1 MIKRISLLVTV
12 ALTAAMMMVATAAP
26 AFAAS
31 PSERQCD
38 AQDGTFDRQQGQVSC
53 VTTDTQSGKNENQP
67 KFQKTTTTTDTGQG
81 NINNKEDTSSSTT
94 CGKPCP
100 PGQFK

>member
-1 MIKRISLLVTV
+1 MIKRISLLLGT
-12 ALTAAMMMVATAAP
+12 ALLAAMMMVATAVP

-31 PSERQCD
+31 PSERNCD
-38 AQDGTFDRQQGQVSC
+38 AQGGTFDRQRGQVSC
-53 VTTDTQSGKNENQP
+53 VTEDTQSGKNENQP

-81 NINNKEDTSSSTT
+81 NLSNKEDTSSSET
-94 CGKPCP
+94 CNKPCP

>member
-1 MIKRISLLVTV
+1 MKRIIMMLTV
-12 ALTAAMMMVATAAP
+12 AALMVTALTVTSAG

-31 PSERQCD
+31 PSQEQCE
-38 AQDGTFDRQQGQVSC
+38 AQGGTFERNQGQVSC

-67 KFQKTTTTTDTGQG
+67 KFQKTTITTDTGRG
-81 NINNKEDTSSSTT
+81 NLSNKEDSNTTTT
-94 CGKPCP
+94 CAKPCP

>member
-1 MIKRISLLVTV
+1 MKRIIMLLTV
-12 ALTAAMMMVATAAP
+12 AALMVTALTVTSAG

-31 PSERQCD
+31 PSERECD
-38 AQDGTFDRQQGQVSC
+38 AQGGTFDRQQGQVSC
-53 VTTDTQSGKNENQP
+53 VTTETESGKNENQP

-81 NINNKEDTSSSTT
+81 NINNKEDTDSVET